1 MEVTSDTVAKS
12 EEPQVPMEED
22 NQNQWVKHNHL
33 NSQKPHFNKMDIL
46 LKVGLYT
53 ILT

>member
-1 MEVTSDTVAKS
+1 MEVTSDPVAKS

-22 NQNQWVKHNHL
+22 HQNQWVKHNHL

-46 LKVGLYT
+46 LKVGLYN